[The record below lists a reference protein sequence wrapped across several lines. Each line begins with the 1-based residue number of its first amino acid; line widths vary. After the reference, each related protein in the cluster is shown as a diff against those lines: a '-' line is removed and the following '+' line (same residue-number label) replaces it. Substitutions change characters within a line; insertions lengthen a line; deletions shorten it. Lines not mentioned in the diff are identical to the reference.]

1 MMILGEE
8 NLVGYPEIDRL
19 VGDRSNLF
27 VLWVEED
34 LVSDLRERQRWRT
47 PEWTPRKRR
56 TMGGMHMNDRTVAGG
71 PDGRRIRPRH
81 YPARPRVESRRVPA
95 SPQSLQRLAGMARAP
110 GGNKPKLLDQVREAI
125 RMRHYSIR
133 TEEAY
138 VGWIRRFILF
148 HGKRHPLEMGE
159 DEITQFLS
167 ALAVQGEVSASTQNQ
182 ALCAL
187 VFLYRHVLGQNLGWL
202 DDVVR
207 AKRPQRLPVV
217 LTRPEVRALLG
228 ALDGVHWIMVSLLYG
243 SGLRL
248 LECLRLRVK
257 DMDFS
262 SHQILIREGKG
273 HKDRRTMLPAAVKEP
288 LADHLDRVHQ
298 RHQHDFAAGFGRVYV
313 PDALQRKYPNAN
325 REWGWQWVFPAS
337 QISLDPRSG
346 EHRRHH
352 LHESVL
358 QRAVKETARTIGLTK
373 ATNCHTLRHS
383 FATHL
388 LEDGYDI
395 RTIQELLGHR
405 DVKTTMIYTHVL
417 NRGGKGVYS
426 PMDRL

>member
-1 MMILGEE
+1 MDDGTI
-8 NLVGYPEIDRL
+8 
-19 VGDRSNLF
+19 
-27 VLWVEED
+27 
-34 LVSDLRERQRWRT
+34 
-47 PEWTPRKRR
+47 
-56 TMGGMHMNDRTVAGG
+56 AGG
-71 PDGRRIRPRH
+71 PSRRRIPSSHHPVRLRGERP
-81 YPARPRVESRRVPA
+81 VPTT
-95 SPQSLQRLAGMARAP
+95 PQSLQRLTRTAGP
-110 GGNKPKLLDQVREAI
+110 LEGNKPKLLDQVREAI

-138 VGWIRRFILF
+138 ISWIKRFILF

-159 DEITQFLS
+159 DEITRFLS
-167 ALAVQGEVSASTQNQ
+167 ALAVHRQVSASTQNQ

-202 DDVVR
+202 EDVVR

-217 LTRPEVRALLG
+217 LTRAEVKALLG
-228 ALDGVHWIMVSLLYG
+228 ALDGVHWIMASLLYG
-243 SGLRL
+243 AGLRL

-257 DMDFS
+257 DIDFA
-262 SHQILIREGKG
+262 SHQILLRDGKG
-273 HKDRRTMLPAAVKEP
+273 HKDRRTMLPAAVQEP
-288 LADHLDRVHQ
+288 LAAHLEHVRQ
-298 RHQHDFAAGFGRVYV
+298 RHQQDLARGFGRVYV
-313 PDALQRKYPNAN
+313 PDALQRKYPHAN
-325 REWGWQWVFPAS
+325 SEWGWQWVFPAS

-346 EHRRHH
+346 EYRRHH

-358 QRAVKETARTIGLTK
+358 QRAVKDAARTIGLIK
-373 ATNCHTLRHS
+373 PASCHTLRHS

>member
-1 MMILGEE
+1 
-8 NLVGYPEIDRL
+8 
-19 VGDRSNLF
+19 
-27 VLWVEED
+27 
-34 LVSDLRERQRWRT
+34 
-47 PEWTPRKRR
+47 
-56 TMGGMHMNDRTVAGG
+56 
-71 PDGRRIRPRH
+71 
-81 YPARPRVESRRVPA
+81 
-95 SPQSLQRLAGMARAP
+95 
-110 GGNKPKLLDQVREAI
+110 
-125 RMRHYSIR
+125 MRHYSIR

-138 VGWIRRFILF
+138 VSWIKRFILF
-148 HGKRHPLEMGE
+148 HGKRHPQEMRE
-159 DEITQFLS
+159 DEITRFLS
-167 ALAVQGEVSASTQNQ
+167 ALAVHGQVSASTQNQ

-187 VFLYRHVLGQNLGWL
+187 VFLYRHVLGQNFGWL
-202 DDVVR
+202 EDVVR

-228 ALDGVHWIMVSLLYG
+228 ALDGVHWIMASLLYG
-243 SGLRL
+243 AGLRL

-257 DMDFS
+257 DIDFA
-262 SHQILIREGKG
+262 SHQILLREGKG
-273 HKDRRTMLPAAVKEP
+273 HKDRRTMLPAAVQEP
-288 LADHLDRVHQ
+288 LAAHLEHVRQ
-298 RHQHDFAAGFGRVYV
+298 RHQHDLAQGFGRVYV
-313 PDALQRKYPNAN
+313 PDALQRKYPHAS

-358 QRAVKETARTIGLTK
+358 QRAVKGAARTIGLTK
-373 ATNCHTLRHS
+373 AANCHTLRHS
-383 FATHL
+383 FTTHL

-417 NRGGKGVYS
+417 NRGGKGLYS

>member
-1 MMILGEE
+1 
-8 NLVGYPEIDRL
+8 
-19 VGDRSNLF
+19 
-27 VLWVEED
+27 
-34 LVSDLRERQRWRT
+34 
-47 PEWTPRKRR
+47 
-56 TMGGMHMNDRTVAGG
+56 
-71 PDGRRIRPRH
+71 
-81 YPARPRVESRRVPA
+81 
-95 SPQSLQRLAGMARAP
+95 
-110 GGNKPKLLDQVREAI
+110 
-125 RMRHYSIR
+125 
-133 TEEAY
+133 
-138 VGWIRRFILF
+138 
-148 HGKRHPLEMGE
+148 MGE
-159 DEITQFLS
+159 DEITPFLS
-167 ALAVQGEVSASTQNQ
+167 ALAVHGQVSASTQHQ

-187 VFLYRHVLGQNLGWL
+187 VLRYRHLLGQNLRWL

-207 AKRPQRLPVV
+207 ARRLQRLPVV

-228 ALDGVHWIMVSLLYG
+228 PLDGVHWMMVSLLYG

-288 LADHLDRVHQ
+288 LANHLDRVRQ
-298 RHQHDFAAGFGRVYV
+298 WYQHDLAAGFGRVYV
-313 PDALQRKYPNAN
+313 PEVLQRKYPHAS
-325 REWGWQWVFPAS
+325 RKWGWQWVFPAS
-337 QISLDPRSG
+337 YLSLDPRSG

-352 LHESVL
+352 LHESVR
-358 QRAVKETARTIGLTK
+358 QRAIKQAARTIGLAK
-373 ATNCHTLRHS
+373 AANRYMLRHS
-383 FATHL
+383 FAAHL

-395 RTIQELLGHR
+395 RTNQELLGHR

>member
-1 MMILGEE
+1 
-8 NLVGYPEIDRL
+8 
-19 VGDRSNLF
+19 
-27 VLWVEED
+27 
-34 LVSDLRERQRWRT
+34 
-47 PEWTPRKRR
+47 
-56 TMGGMHMNDRTVAGG
+56 
-71 PDGRRIRPRH
+71 
-81 YPARPRVESRRVPA
+81 
-95 SPQSLQRLAGMARAP
+95 
-110 GGNKPKLLDQVREAI
+110 
-125 RMRHYSIR
+125 MRHYSIR

-138 VGWIRRFILF
+138 VSWIKRFILF

-159 DEITQFLS
+159 DEITRFLS
-167 ALAVQGEVSASTQNQ
+167 ALAVHGQVSASTQNQ

-187 VFLYRHVLGQNLGWL
+187 VFLYRHVLRQNLGWL
-202 DDVVR
+202 EEVVR

-217 LTRPEVRALLG
+217 LTRPEVKALLG
-228 ALDGVHWIMVSLLYG
+228 ALDGVHWIMTSLLYG
-243 SGLRL
+243 AGLRL

-257 DMDFS
+257 DIDFA
-262 SHQILIREGKG
+262 SHQILLREGKG
-273 HKDRRTMLPAAVKEP
+273 NKDRRTILPAAVHEP
-288 LADHLDRVHQ
+288 LRVHLEYVRQ
-298 RHQHDFAAGFGRVYV
+298 RHQHDLAAGFGRVYV
-313 PDALQRKYPNAN
+313 PNALQRKYPHAN

-358 QRAVKETARTIGLTK
+358 QRATKEAARNIRLTK
-373 ATNCHTLRHS
+373 PASCHTLRHS

-417 NRGGKGVYS
+417 NRGGQGVYR